1 MYAHSDS
8 ASLIDKATSKRHRMN
23 TMLARFHLHCHCQL
37 LFLPE
42 PNMEQQIAARKF
54 AIMSVQTKTK
64 CGNKKPVQEQY
75 GCGWGRLLLM
85 LHVMQNSYPLEFNT
99 SIAALKDPTPGK
111 ISRFAF
117 PMSSG
122 LVTCTC
128 THICGNGEL
137 SCLQFRLIR
146 NKVKAMVGSSSKQ
159 LQIQNNNNTYITD
172 VEAQK
177 MNSISNAAHI
187 PCSII
192 QKCHLCSK
200 QTTQIH
206 SNTVPTQYF
215 CSCFC
220 FVLLPQFS
228 RVSEL

>member
-1 MYAHSDS
+1 
-8 ASLIDKATSKRHRMN
+8 
-23 TMLARFHLHCHCQL
+23 
-37 LFLPE
+37 
-42 PNMEQQIAARKF
+42 
-54 AIMSVQTKTK
+54 
-64 CGNKKPVQEQY
+64 
-75 GCGWGRLLLM
+75 
-85 LHVMQNSYPLEFNT
+85 MQNSYPLEFNT

-137 SCLQFRLIR
+137 SCLQFQLIR
-146 NKVKAMVGSSSKQ
+146 NKVKAMVGSSSSKQ

-228 RVSEL
+228 RVSQL